1 MIYDGVGINGNI
13 PHRDI
18 KERLNGCQWFAVVA
32 VNLYKRFDL
41 SILGDI
47 SGSKIKIKNDH
58 KLRRDDFC

>member
-1 MIYDGVGINGNI
+1 MET